1 MITNQIDEAFVMA
14 CARAAH
20 EVNNSFRVAM
30 GQKAKP
36 AWVLLRE
43 EDKKIAIKGVYTAL
57 SGATPEQ
64 MHEYWLK
71 SKLAAGWVYGPVEN
85 PTTKEHPCLVPYDNL
100 PNYEKAKDELFTR
113 VVRAMVDAVETGRQ
127 P

>member
-1 MITNQIDEAFVMA
+1 MITTQIDDDFVVS

-20 EVNNSFRVAM
+20 EVNNAFRVAM
-30 GQKAKP
+30 GQRPKP

-43 EDKKIAIKGVYTAL
+43 EDKKIAIKGVHTAL
-57 SGATPEQ
+57 AGATPEQ
-64 MHEYWLK
+64 MHNAWLNE
-71 SKLAAGWVYGPVEN
+71 KLDAGWVYAPVER
-85 PTTKEHPCLVPYDNL
+85 TEAREHPCLVPYGSL
-100 PNYEKAKDELFTR
+100 PNYEKAKDELFIR